1 MCKHERAKHSANNV
15 KISFTVFHNEIAWS
29 LIPCQYQH
37 LEDLLILEFHHAYEL
52 ISELDETLL
61 DYKLFQKPRAVAVG
75 YYPIECVS
83 STEIKSCKN
92 HGLMVIDS

>member
-1 MCKHERAKHSANNV
+1 MQLCKHERAKYSAN
-15 KISFTVFHNEIAWS
+15 KISIIVFHNETAWS

-37 LEDLLILEFHHAYEL
+37 LEDQLILEFHHAYEL

-83 STEIKSCKN
+83 STGKK
-92 HGLMVIDS
+92 DA